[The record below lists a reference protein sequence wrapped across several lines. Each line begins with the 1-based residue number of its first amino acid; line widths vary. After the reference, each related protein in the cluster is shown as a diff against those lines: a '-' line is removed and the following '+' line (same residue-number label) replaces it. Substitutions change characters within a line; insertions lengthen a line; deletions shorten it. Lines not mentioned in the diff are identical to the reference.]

1 VYLNGQWT
9 YGLIW
14 MDYGLFMYMWMCFVN
29 CVFFLWICI
38 CELWYCV
45 FCCEL
50 IKGAE
55 KSVFGGEPSI
65 FVGLGGGRRKYP
77 GNIFSSA
84 ITWPTKIAWHV
95 FSSATTV
102 PTKMVSRPT
111 FFVGLWKANEN
122 RYFSSVPTQIVAYFR
137 RTYFRRLFS
146 SACRRKYAIFVGLGL
161 FSWVFGPRKFR
172 RFL

>member
-14 MDYGLFMYMWMCFVN
+14 MDYGLFMYMWICFVN
-29 CVFFLWICI
+29 CVFCLWICI

-55 KSVFGGEPSI
+55 KSVFGGGTINFRRPRWWPTKISWEHIFVGHHQADGNIGHVFSSSTTGPTKIVSRPTI
-65 FVGLGGGRRKYP
+65 FVGLG
-77 GNIFSSA
+77 
-84 ITWPTKIAWHV
+84 
-95 FSSATTV
+95 
-102 PTKMVSRPT
+102 
-111 FFVGLWKANEN
+111 KADEN
-122 RYFSSVPTQIVAYFR
+122 RYFSSVPTEIVAYFR

-146 SACRRKYAIFVGLGL
+146 SAFRRPADENML
-161 FSWVFGPRKFR
+161 FSSV
-172 RFL
+172 